1 MPFADVRRRHVR
13 LFWVTVTEVCSRLH
27 LDEHAPRRAKGLDE
41 SFEQVFVSCRVLR
54 TRVDHCGIAE
64 FFVRL
69 AVWRLL
75 ARLHRLAGNI
85 EREAEAALNCNA
97 HRPRLHLHIIP
108 HGDRIQEG
116 ASPLLAD
123 CDEPNRLAPA
133 FVDALA
139 SETFAK
145 LDDAARIAKNKAVVS
160 TNAILETLETNQGK
174 LFWQNSSLLSAA
186 VRYLGPDA
194 ELAGYEALRLTNELN
209 SVTQYRSG
217 QWHHDRC
224 GARLKAFLFLHDV
237 GKGARP
243 TQVARGSHR
252 TLYWS
257 YHDMG
262 ESRFSDEWVARNYDI
277 VNMGGPKGGGFV
289 FDTNALHRG
298 VETLLRPFSAT
309 RPASITTPNASA

>member
-41 SFEQVFVSCRVLR
+41 SFEQEFVSCRVLR

-133 FVDALA
+133 LVVLA
-139 SETFAK
+139 PAS
-145 LDDAARIAKNKAVVS
+145 LVAAAPP
-160 TNAILETLETNQGK
+160 GC
-174 LFWQNSSLLSAA
+174 
-186 VRYLGPDA
+186 
-194 ELAGYEALRLTNELN
+194 LADEGFGEGEPVAMVYADGVPPLRLL
-209 SVTQYRSG
+209 
-217 QWHHDRC
+217 
-224 GARLKAFLFLHDV
+224 
-237 GKGARP
+237 
-243 TQVARGSHR
+243 
-252 TLYWS
+252 
-257 YHDMG
+257 
-262 ESRFSDEWVARNYDI
+262 
-277 VNMGGPKGGGFV
+277 
-289 FDTNALHRG
+289 
-298 VETLLRPFSAT
+298 
-309 RPASITTPNASA
+309 